1 MLDDDDDGGDMV
13 VVYAQVV
20 HREDALE
27 GVRWWGVAIAR
38 YPDASMKIEDA
49 KCFFL
54 LFVEF

>member
-1 MLDDDDDGGDMV
+1 MV